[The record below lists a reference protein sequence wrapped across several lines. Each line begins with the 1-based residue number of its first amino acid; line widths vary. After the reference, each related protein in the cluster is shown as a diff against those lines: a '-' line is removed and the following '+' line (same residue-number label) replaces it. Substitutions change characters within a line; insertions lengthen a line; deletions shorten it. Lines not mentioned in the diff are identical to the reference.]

1 MEITT
6 IAGIVIAV
14 IIMVVGIR
22 MMFRKPADA
31 APSLDTELH
40 IDPDS
45 QQPVIPRHVRNQLNT
60 SETTPRVEPTLA
72 EKKVTAVEATET
84 VQANVTQ
91 EATATEPTEQSVEA
105 KTEATTTDPVSVEN
119 AQTATED
126 STLSTEATEST
137 TVASVAA
144 DANHAAT
151 AATDVQ
157 ADAVPA
163 EKAPEFSV
171 NSAIEKAEI
180 SDFDEESSI
189 LDAHLHEQKIVDEE
203 SALATAET
211 YIALNVFP
219 DSRALSGE
227 KALKVLL
234 KYGLRFGEMACFHRY
249 DEEGTKL
256 LFSVLQMN
264 NDGAAQGFDLE
275 TLSTEEVKGLA
286 FFLALPHSDVQNAFD
301 TMDSISRLIARE
313 IDGTVYD
320 QNNQEFTPQ
329 MREHWRHQAIDY
341 RQGQAIEV

>member
-45 QQPVIPRHVRNQLNT
+45 QQPVIPRHVRNQLNIP
-60 SETTPRVEPTLA
+60 ETTQRVEPTLA
-72 EKKVTAVEATET
+72 EEKVTAVETTET
-84 VQANVTQ
+84 VHANVTPEVTAAEQ
-91 EATATEPTEQSVEA
+91 SAEATA
-105 KTEATTTDPVSVEN
+105 KTETTTTDPVSVEK
-119 AQTATED
+119 AQTATEG

-144 DANHAAT
+144 DANDAAT
-151 AATDVQ
+151 PAPNVQ
-157 ADAVPA
+157 ADAVPV

>member
-60 SETTPRVEPTLA
+60 PETTQRVEPTLA
-72 EKKVTAVEATET
+72 EEKVTAVETTEA

-91 EATATEPTEQSVEA
+91 EATATEQAEQSVEA
-105 KTEATTTDPVSVEN
+105 TAKTETTTTDPVSVEN
-119 AQTATED
+119 AQTATE
-126 STLSTEATEST
+126 ST
-137 TVASVAA
+137 TVTSVA
-144 DANHAAT
+144 DVANEIAIPV
-151 AATDVQ
+151 TDVQ
-157 ADAVPA
+157 AEVVPA